1 MIKTLPES
9 ATTARRQRC
18 APKRKPQRTTSTH
31 TRLAC
36 KANCWQHWRPIDFLM
51 RTRSTNRAVE
61 TILKT
66 ALTDKIG
73 DGKIFTS
80 KIDEAIRIRNKSV
93 AWRRCSGSYDRD
105 IACLAVYCRWLSLS
119 HSFLSPTSTARVGL
133 HSRRTSEPRQSF
145 AVIARS
151 VTGGYVG

>member
-1 MIKTLPES
+1 M
-9 ATTARRQRC
+9 
-18 APKRKPQRTTSTH
+18 
-31 TRLAC
+31 
-36 KANCWQHWRPIDFLM
+36 
-51 RTRSTNRAVE
+51 E

-93 AWRRCSGSYDRD
+93 EWRRCSGSYDRD